1 MEPVIKATRY
11 HSGDLRVAM
20 FALVQPGTRI
30 SFGLCIVVTERLL
43 SFADSLRN
51 RAGLDV
57 RIRGVFECKDNLS
70 LESEGWCNSFGS
82 RYGNNFF
89 FFRWTIMLYYVKIWI
104 LLQCTLCMYKL
115 SLFRV

>member
-82 RYGNNFF
+82 TVIIFF
-89 FFRWTIMLYYVKIWI
+89 FFDGQLCYIMLKFGFYCSV
-104 LLQCTLCMYKL
+104 LCVCTN
-115 SLFRV
+115 

>member
-30 SFGLCIVVTERLL
+30 SFGLCIVVAERLL

-70 LESEGWCNSFGS
+70 FWNLRDGVILLEVGMVII
-82 RYGNNFF
+82 FF

-104 LLQCTLCMYKL
+104 LLRCTLCIL
-115 SLFRV
+115 N